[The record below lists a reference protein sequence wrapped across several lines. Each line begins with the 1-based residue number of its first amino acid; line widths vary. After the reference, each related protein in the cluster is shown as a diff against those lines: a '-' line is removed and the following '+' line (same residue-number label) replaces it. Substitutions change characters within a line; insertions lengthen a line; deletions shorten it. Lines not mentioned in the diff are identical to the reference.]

1 MCSPGSQ
8 RTTSEAG
15 RNLLADA
22 APRPRVLLT
31 YLVAMVGGVVGIPAA
46 IIQESQL
53 FSGLWLGAIVIAP
66 LVEEVAKPVGVMF
79 IMEKRFHWLRS
90 GRQVVAMAALG
101 AVAFATLENLMF
113 IHVAHPDPSAAYVAW
128 RYLVCT
134 PLHVGASIIFGL
146 GLARTWRR
154 MRRTGGRFSI
164 EGLLRPYLAAV
175 GLHAAYNTTVLILE
189 KSGVLPF
196 D

>member
-113 IHVAHPDPSAAYVAW
+113 IHVAHPDPSAAYVA
-128 RYLVCT
+128 
-134 PLHVGASIIFGL
+134 
-146 GLARTWRR
+146 
-154 MRRTGGRFSI
+154 
-164 EGLLRPYLAAV
+164 
-175 GLHAAYNTTVLILE
+175 
-189 KSGVLPF
+189 
-196 D
+196 